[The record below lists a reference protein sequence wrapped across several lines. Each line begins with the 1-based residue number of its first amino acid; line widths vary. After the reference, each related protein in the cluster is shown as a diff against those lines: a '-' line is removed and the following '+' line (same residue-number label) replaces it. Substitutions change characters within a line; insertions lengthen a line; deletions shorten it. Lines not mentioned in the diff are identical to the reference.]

1 MPGPPAGSGPG
12 SASEPYTCVRD
23 ARLGVVLA
31 VFLVASTLISG
42 VLGYA
47 APPAWREPLD
57 GGRGVGF
64 LLGFALA
71 AAWLRGSPEPAA
83 VPTRAA

>member
-12 SASEPYTCVRD
+12 SASEPYACVRD
-23 ARLGVVLA
+23 TRLGVVLA
-31 VFLVASTLISG
+31 VFLVAGTLISG

-47 APPAWREPLD
+47 APPVWREQLD
-57 GGRGVGF
+57 GGHGVGF

-71 AAWLRGSPEPAA
+71 AAWLRGSPEPPAA
-83 VPTRAA
+83 ATRAG